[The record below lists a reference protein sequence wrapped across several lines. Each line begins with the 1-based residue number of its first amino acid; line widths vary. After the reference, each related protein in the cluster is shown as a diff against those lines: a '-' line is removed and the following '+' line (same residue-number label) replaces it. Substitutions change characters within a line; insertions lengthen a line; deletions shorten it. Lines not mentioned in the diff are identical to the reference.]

1 MKATLK
7 DIKVLVEQELDID
20 IKDRSRAKHQAFS
33 RAVYCKIARDHR
45 YSYADIGMSIGRDH
59 ATVLNSVK
67 NTFGRA
73 MDYDLYQQ
81 TYSTIRLQLNRNIPI
96 GKLGDGTNI
105 KVRNLII
112 ENERLKTR
120 VRNLVKNPDRFYTLT
135 KHLDS
140 DQLEDVFSRV
150 RLMIRMMNG

>member
-20 IKDRSRAKHQAFS
+20 IKDRSRAKHQSLS
-33 RAVYCKIARDHR
+33 RAVYCKIARDHK

-73 MDYDLYQQ
+73 MRYDMYEQ
-81 TYSTIRLQLNRNIPI
+81 TYATIRLQLNRNIPI
-96 GKLGDGTNI
+96 GKLDDGTNI

-120 VRNLVKNPDRFYTLT
+120 VRNLTKSPDRFYTLT
-135 KHLDS
+135 KDLNS
-140 DQLEDVFSRV
+140 DQLEDVFKRV
-150 RLMIRMMNG
+150 ELMVRMMNG